1 VLELGKLNKRRIVQ
15 VASALL
21 YNANLVGFARGTVFT
36 GDTKGLCVPG
46 LNCHSCPGAIAACPL
61 GSLQTA
67 LGDVRFKLPY
77 YILGVLLL
85 FGILLGRA
93 ICAFLCP
100 FGLVQDL
107 INKIP
112 TPKLK
117 KSTVTRW
124 LSFGKY
130 AILLVFVIYLPL
142 HFLWQN
148 GVSTPAF
155 CKYLCPM
162 GTLQAGIPLVLAN
175 ESLQAIIGTLFT
187 WRVVWLGIILLAAVF
202 IYRPFCRFLCPLG
215 AIYSLF
221 NKYALFGIKVNSH
234 RCTGCQKCVSS
245 CKLDVKKINDRECI
259 RCGDCRP
266 KCPHNAIVFKRKDQ
280 KDEK

>member
-1 VLELGKLNKRRIVQ
+1 MGKRRFIQ
-15 VASALL
+15 FASALL
-21 YNANLVGFARGTVFT
+21 YNANLAGFVNGTIFRGNI
-36 GDTKGLCVPG
+36 KGLCVPG

-61 GSLQTA
+61 GSFQVA
-67 LGDVRFKLPY
+67 LGDIKTKLPL

-107 INKIP
+107 LDKIP
-112 TPKLK
+112 MPKLR
-117 KSTVTRW
+117 KSAVTRW
-124 LSFGKY
+124 LSLCKY
-130 AILLVFVIYLPL
+130 AVLFIFIIYLPL
-142 HFLWQN
+142 HFLWMN

-175 ESLQAIIGTLFT
+175 ESLQAITGALFQ
-187 WRVVWLGIILLAAVF
+187 WRLFWLGIILLASIF
-202 IYRPFCRFLCPLG
+202 IFRPFCRFLCPLG

-221 NKYALFGIKVNSH
+221 KKYALFGIKVNEH
-234 RCTGCQKCVSS
+234 RCVECHACTKS
-245 CKLDVKKINDRECI
+245 CKLDVNQINDRECI

-266 KCPHNAIVFKRKDQ
+266 VCAHKAIVYKRKDT
-280 KDEK
+280 KNEE